1 VGAALLAAYLI
12 QWAAGLEWT
21 WLAEVQQV
29 RGFKL
34 ASGALLGVYVAQQ
47 WWLSVGRA
55 RGWARNAK
63 RSYRLHKLL
72 GALAPAFFY
81 LHAVKPGYGFLLL
94 LSTVYLA
101 NVGVGLASPDLLRK
115 KPRWYTFPWM
125 VVHVALAVLVTVL
138 AGYHL
143 WIAMTFE

>member
-1 VGAALLAAYLI
+1 
-12 QWAAGLEWT
+12 
-21 WLAEVQQV
+21 V

-94 LSTVYLA
+94 LSTVYMA

-138 AGYHL
+138 VGYHL